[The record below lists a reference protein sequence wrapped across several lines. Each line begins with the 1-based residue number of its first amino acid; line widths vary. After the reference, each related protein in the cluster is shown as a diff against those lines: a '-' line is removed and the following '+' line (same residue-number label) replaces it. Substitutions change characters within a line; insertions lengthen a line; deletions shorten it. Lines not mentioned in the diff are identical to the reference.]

1 MYKLNFFVPAE
12 GKEKIKEAH
21 PYEEDF

>member
-12 GKEKIKEAH
+12 GKEEIKEAH